1 MSFGVAGDRLEAET
15 GFSRPSL
22 VIPIAVTFL
31 HKQAFSVNL
40 GHYNVQFG
48 HCQVSLRHSR
58 RLYRRYEVS
67 RYRLKAPPLHLKVNR
82 SEERRVGKECV
93 STCRSRWSTNH

>member
-1 MSFGVAGDRLEAET
+1 MRISDWSSDVCSSDLAGDRLEAET

-67 RYRLKAPPLHLKVNR
+67 RYRLKAPPLHLKVNPH
-82 SEERRVGKECV
+82 SHGPQYP
-93 STCRSRWSTNH
+93 